1 MTEIDELF
9 LPALTGQS
17 WFHVVV
23 EPEDKKTTKWQYEG
37 VKPTVNDRKKAI
49 NWTHTDRKS
58 VHVSDRDLPKKAH
71 EVTLKVESN
80 MIILPRMRRE
90 LAEYPDHR
98 YQ

>member
-1 MTEIDELF
+1 
-9 LPALTGQS
+9 
-17 WFHVVV
+17 
-23 EPEDKKTTKWQYEG
+23 
-37 VKPTVNDRKKAI
+37 
-49 NWTHTDRKS
+49 
-58 VHVSDRDLPKKAH
+58 LPKKAH